1 MAQVYSGCPGAS
13 RLKVPTIT
21 EKICPNCGA
30 VIELF
35 STDVS
40 VACDKCGFV
49 AYNDLQSCVQW
60 CAHAEECIGTE
71 MYNKLVKN
79 RKEPQHD
86 TEINSDRFG

>member
-1 MAQVYSGCPGAS
+1 MAQIYIGCPGAS

-21 EKICPNCGA
+21 EKNCPNCGA

-40 VACDKCGFV
+40 VACDRCGFV
-49 AYNDLQSCVQW
+49 AYNDMQNCIQW
-60 CAHAEECIGTE
+60 CEHAEECIGTE

-79 RKEPQHD
+79 RKERKND
-86 TEINSDRFG
+86 TKNNPD

>member
-40 VACDKCGFV
+40 VACDKCSFV

-86 TEINSDRFG
+86 TENNSNRFG

>member
-21 EKICPNCGA
+21 EKICPRCGA

-40 VACDKCGFV
+40 VPCDKCGFV
-49 AYNDLQSCVQW
+49 AYNDLQSCIQW
-60 CAHAEECIGTE
+60 CEHAEECIGTE

-79 RKEPQHD
+79 REGKKYDPQDH
-86 TEINSDRFG
+86 

>member
-1 MAQVYSGCPGAS
+1 MAQVYSGGPGAS

-86 TEINSDRFG
+86 TENNSNRFG

>member
-1 MAQVYSGCPGAS
+1 MAQIYSGCPGAS

-40 VACDKCGFV
+40 VACDRCGFV
-49 AYNDLQSCVQW
+49 AYNDMQNCIQW
-60 CAHAEECIGTE
+60 CEHAEECIGTE

-79 RKEPQHD
+79 RKERKND
-86 TEINSDRFG
+86 TKNNPD

>member
-13 RLKVPTIT
+13 RLKVPMIT
-21 EKICPNCGA
+21 EKICPRCGA

-40 VACDKCGFV
+40 VPCDKCGFV
-49 AYNDLQSCVQW
+49 AYNDLQSCIQW
-60 CAHAEECIGTE
+60 CEHAEECIGTE

-79 RKEPQHD
+79 REEKKHD
-86 TEINSDRFG
+86 SQDH